1 MCKSVSLYENVTY
14 EAQLHVTD
22 PLLRYTLKLS
32 LTTCSPLFVF
42 STKSGYMHFSGAYV
56 FTTVLKDH
64 NCLLLQLKKMTAT
77 VLTGLDTIIIFNVT
91 IFLSLAL
98 LMLALTTEKY

>member
-1 MCKSVSLYENVTY
+1 MTVLM
-14 EAQLHVTD
+14 EAELHVTEQ
-22 PLLRYTLKLS
+22 LLRYTLKLF

-42 STKSGYMHFSGAYV
+42 STKSDHMHFSSAYV

-64 NCLLLQLKKMTAT
+64 NCLQLQLKKMTAT
-77 VLTGLDTIIIFNVT
+77 VLTGLDRIIIFNVT
-91 IFLSLAL
+91 IFLSLAS

>member
-1 MCKSVSLYENVTY
+1 MTVFM
-14 EAQLHVTD
+14 EAELHVTEQ
-22 PLLRYTLKLS
+22 LLRYTLKLF

-42 STKSGYMHFSGAYV
+42 STKSEYNYMHFSSAYV

-64 NCLLLQLKKMTAT
+64 NCLQLQLKKMTAT
-77 VLTGLDTIIIFNVT
+77 VLTGLDRIIIFNVT